1 MKKQDEKQEIKKG
14 EDEKHFLKLQILQK
28 AKEAKEKQLSINLG
42 TQSFEEI
49 DKVKAILSKN
59 FDDPE
64 EKFDLYYKATRRI
77 LIKYLPKGK
86 GFKQERDI
94 IYDEK
99 NIFLTRGKIKNKSGI
114 RGADSRMAYND
125 DMYELVD
132 LITDW
137 VSTSQDPVDLYQR
150 IYDLND
156 KHGYSH
162 QHYDD
167 TSKGFQKAMS
177 DISNLNEK

>member
-1 MKKQDEKQEIKKG
+1 MKKIDQKTDIKSN
-14 EDEKHFLKLQILQK
+14 DQKHFLKLQILQR
-28 AKEAKEKQLSINLG
+28 AKEAKEKQLSINMD

-64 EKFDLYYKATRRI
+64 EKFDLYYKATTRV
-77 LIKYLPKGK
+77 LMKYLPKGK
-86 GFKQERDI
+86 GFKVERSI

-99 NIFLTRGKIKNKSGI
+99 NIFLTRGKVKNKSGI
-114 RGADSRMAYND
+114 RGGDSRMGYTD
-125 DMYELVD
+125 DMYELVN

-137 VSTSQDPVDLYQR
+137 VSTTQDPVDLYQR

-156 KHGYSH
+156 KHGYPH
-162 QHYDD
+162 QQYDES
-167 TSKGFQKAMS
+167 SKGFHLAMAENNK
-177 DISNLNEK
+177 I